1 MRRGITMSH
10 DNESSENVE
19 PEEEKQANGGKTTR
33 RNSLKLGASVAATVP
48 VWGGANGFRG
58 WK

>member
-1 MRRGITMSH
+1 MSH